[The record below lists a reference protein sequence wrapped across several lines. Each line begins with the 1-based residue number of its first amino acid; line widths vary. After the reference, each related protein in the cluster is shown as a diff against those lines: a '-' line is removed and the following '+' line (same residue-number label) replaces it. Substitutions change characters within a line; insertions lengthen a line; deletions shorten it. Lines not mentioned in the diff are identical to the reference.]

1 MTIEFIL
8 FPVNTPPQIT
18 QDITLELLADSLTPR
33 DKFKVNNTMNV
44 SFSFFLKNEHAP
56 GLTPHL
62 RPWLWPELIKWK
74 LFNHN
79 WRCSGQHQWW
89 LSLTWNWGQFETELM
104 FALGTGLST
113 QNKWSEL
120 PEWDLKIADCLN
132 RFFFFKEK
140 SSLCWLVLLLTVSKI
155 TCSQTE
161 EFGAPWEN

>member
-62 RPWLWPELIKWK
+62 RP
-74 LFNHN
+74 
-79 WRCSGQHQWW
+79 
-89 LSLTWNWGQFETELM
+89 
-104 FALGTGLST
+104 
-113 QNKWSEL
+113 
-120 PEWDLKIADCLN
+120 
-132 RFFFFKEK
+132 
-140 SSLCWLVLLLTVSKI
+140 
-155 TCSQTE
+155 
-161 EFGAPWEN
+161 